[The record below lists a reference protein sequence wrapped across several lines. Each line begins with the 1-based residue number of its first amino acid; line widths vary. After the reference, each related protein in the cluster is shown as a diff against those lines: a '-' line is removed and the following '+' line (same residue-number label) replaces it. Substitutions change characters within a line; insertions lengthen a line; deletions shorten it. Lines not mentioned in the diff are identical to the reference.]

1 MQTYRVTVGPDGQVK
16 IPETRPGETITIR
29 VHHGAETPERLTRA
43 TARTEEERAAVAA
56 AIWAN
61 ARALR
66 EAAGIGDD
74 EAESLMRADMLY
86 GEDGM
91 PR

>member
-16 IPETRPGETITIR
+16 IPETRPGETITIQ
-29 VHHGAETPERLTRA
+29 VKHDVEQTEYLTRA

-56 AIWAN
+56 AIRAN
-61 ARALR
+61 AQVLR
-66 EAAGIGDD
+66 ELLKDD
-74 EAESLMRADMLY
+74 LPISTDELY
-86 GEDGM
+86 GEDGL

>member
-16 IPETRPGETITIR
+16 IPETRPGQTITIQ
-29 VHHGAETPERLTRA
+29 VKHDAIPTEYLARA

-56 AIWAN
+56 AIRAN
-61 ARALR
+61 AQMLR
-66 EAAGIGDD
+66 EKVGISDD

-86 GEDGM
+86 GEDGL